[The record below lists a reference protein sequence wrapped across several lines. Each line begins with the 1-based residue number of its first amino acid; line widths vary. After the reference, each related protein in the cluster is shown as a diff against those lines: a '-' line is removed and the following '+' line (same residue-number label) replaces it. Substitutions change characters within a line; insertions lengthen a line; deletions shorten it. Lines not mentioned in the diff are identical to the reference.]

1 MGVSSV
7 DMISSLNAGT
17 QNISLTDEK
26 LLERM
31 EKTTL
36 TDNLPQFIA

>member
-17 QNISLTDEK
+17 QNISLLDEK
-26 LLERM
+26 LLE
-31 EKTTL
+31 KNTG